1 MEITCHSW
9 AFNDLTLPEA
19 LGTIARLGF
28 RHVDLGTGPHLNPAR
43 AANPQTR
50 HVVLR
55 ELRGDLEMFNLQ
67 LADMYLMLPRISV
80 NDEKKRSTDIMLFKA
95 MLPFA
100 QAIRAAGITV
110 SPGLVH
116 PDDDE
121 EAWERTASA
130 LREMQQAAQEAQ
142 IPLSIE
148 PHLDSMA
155 ATPERA
161 LRLVEEVE
169 GLQITLDIA
178 HMACQGIKLK
188 KFQDLLPHT
197 RHVQIRQARRNKLQ
211 TPFEKGIIDLAEFIG
226 ALHDANYTG
235 FLSIEYMQTVDWHGM
250 QAVNSIVEVSRMR
263 DELRT
268 LREAPSMP

>member
-226 ALHDANYTG
+226 ALHGANYTG

>member
-28 RHVDLGTGPHLNPAR
+28 RYVDLGTGPHLNPAR

-50 HVVLR
+50 QAVLR
-55 ELRGDLEMFNLQ
+55 ELRGDLEMFNLKI
-67 LADMYLMLPRISV
+67 ADLYLMLPRISV

-100 QAIRAAGITV
+100 QTIRVAGITV

-116 PDDDE
+116 PEDDE
-121 EAWERTASA
+121 EAWERTVTA
-130 LREMQQAAQEAQ
+130 LREMLQAAQEAQ
-142 IPLSIE
+142 IPLSVE

-155 ATPERA
+155 STPERA
-161 LRLVEEVE
+161 LRLVEEIE

-178 HMACQGIKLK
+178 HMACQGIRLK

-211 TPFEKGIIDLAEFIG
+211 TAFDKGKIDLVEFFD
-226 ALHDANYTG
+226 ALREVNYEG
-235 FLSIEYMQTVDWHGM
+235 FLGIEYMQTVDWHGM

-268 LREAPSMP
+268 LREASPTT

>member
-28 RHVDLGTGPHLNPAR
+28 RYVDLGTGPHLNPAR

-50 HVVLR
+50 QAVLR
-55 ELRGDLEMFNLQ
+55 ELHGDLEMFNLKI
-67 LADMYLMLPRISV
+67 ADLYLMLPRISV
-80 NDEKKRSTDIMLFKA
+80 NDEKKRNTDIMLFKA
-95 MLPFA
+95 LMPFA
-100 QAIRAAGITV
+100 QTIRIAGITV

-116 PDDDE
+116 PEDDE
-121 EAWERTASA
+121 EAWERTVSA
-130 LREMQQAAQEAQ
+130 LREMQQAAHESRIA
-142 IPLSIE
+142 LSIE

-169 GLQITLDIA
+169 GLQITLDLA

-188 KFQDLLPHT
+188 KLQDLLPHT
-197 RHVQIRQARRNKLQ
+197 RHVQLRQARRNKLQ
-211 TPFEKGIIDLAEFIG
+211 TPFDKGKIDLAEFIA
-226 ALHDANYTG
+226 ALREVKYEG
-235 FLSIEYMQTVDWHGM
+235 FLGIEYMQTVDWHGM
-250 QAVNSIVEVSRMR
+250 QSVNSIVEVSRMR
-263 DELRT
+263 DELRA
-268 LREAPSMP
+268 LREASPTK